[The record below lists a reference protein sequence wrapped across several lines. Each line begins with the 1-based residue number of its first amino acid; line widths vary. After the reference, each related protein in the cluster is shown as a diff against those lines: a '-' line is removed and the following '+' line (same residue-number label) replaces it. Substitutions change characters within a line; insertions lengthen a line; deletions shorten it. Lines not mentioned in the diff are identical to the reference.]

1 MSTICWKA
9 QSQFNL
15 NSQGKFRLWTAQIGI
30 LRMDIVDHHQP
41 PPWTGSFAARA
52 TWRTSGSKMTFCMMP
67 FLWPLRDVCYI
78 LYIYIYISTHQTH
91 QPPKGDTGKL
101 IHNPLKSADFFWLD
115 LAKFMWR
122 LSLPLTKQWRLVC
135 LWQVSVHNFLTFI
148 HSCIDSNSQ
157 LDFMQQPHSILQY
170 STRETL
176 TPRT

>member
-1 MSTICWKA
+1 MNCPNWDTQNGHSRPSSTTSLDRVFCSK
-9 QSQFNL
+9 SHL
-15 NSQGKFRLWTAQIGI
+15 KD
-30 LRMDIVDHHQP
+30 LRVQDDLLYDAFP
-41 PPWTGSFAARA
+41 LA
-52 TWRTSGSKMTFCMMP
+52 TKRCLLYF
-67 FLWPLRDVCYI
+67 
-78 LYIYIYISTHQTH
+78 LYIYIYPLIKHIN
-91 QPPKGDTGKL
+91 PLKVILEKL
-101 IHNPLKSADFFWLD
+101 IHNPLKRTDFFWLD

>member
-1 MSTICWKA
+1 MNCPNWDTQNGHSRPSSTTSLDRVFCSK
-9 QSQFNL
+9 SHL
-15 NSQGKFRLWTAQIGI
+15 KD
-30 LRMDIVDHHQP
+30 LRVQDDLLYDALP
-41 PPWTGSFAARA
+41 LA
-52 TWRTSGSKMTFCMMP
+52 TKRCLLYF
-67 FLWPLRDVCYI
+67 

-157 LDFMQQPHSILQY
+157 LDFMQQPHSILRY